1 MRSNGLSSHHKTT
14 QPCRAG
20 GMVKKQ
26 NFLFVGRLDDREYAL
41 RTRCELQLAGPT
53 LGADLKCRNF
63 ELRLRKQKFRE
74 STTDSN
80 PITNHQD
87 PITIPEHRV
96 SRDYNH
102 TTNPDH
108 RIRQNNRRSLKPP
121 HPGAPPPKGRTQR
134 NCPAPKGLH
143 RGHRPNFVLG
153 TSWER
158 SSVTPVDQYSSLQID
173 AQTLHSTFGTRR
185 CGPIIPEP
193 GTGTATHTI
202 GYNEWIRCGPT
213 QTIAIVPT

>member
-108 RIRQNNRRSLKPP
+108 RIRQNHRRSLQPP
-121 HPGAPPPKGRTQR
+121 HPGPPPLPCAG
-134 NCPAPKGLH
+134 P
-143 RGHRPNFVLG
+143 RG
-153 TSWER
+153 
-158 SSVTPVDQYSSLQID
+158 SVRHPRAYTEGI
-173 AQTLHSTFGTRR
+173 
-185 CGPIIPEP
+185 
-193 GTGTATHTI
+193 
-202 GYNEWIRCGPT
+202 GPT
-213 QTIAIVPT
+213 SY

>member
-26 NFLFVGRLDDREYAL
+26 NFLFVGRLDDRGYAL

-63 ELRLRKQKFRE
+63 ELSLRKQKFRE

-121 HPGAPPPKGRTQR
+121 HPGAPPSRVPDPEDLSGTQ
-134 NCPAPKGLH
+134 
-143 RGHRPNFVLG
+143 
-153 TSWER
+153 
-158 SSVTPVDQYSSLQID
+158 
-173 AQTLHSTFGTRR
+173 
-185 CGPIIPEP
+185 
-193 GTGTATHTI
+193 
-202 GYNEWIRCGPT
+202 GPT
-213 QTIAIVPT
+213 QRASAQLRTRDLVGTVKRDARRSVQLSTYRCPNSAQYFRDSTLRSHYTGTRYRDSNTYHWVQ

>member
-1 MRSNGLSSHHKTT
+1 M
-14 QPCRAG
+14 
-20 GMVKKQ
+20 KKQ
-26 NFLFVGRLDDREYAL
+26 NFLFVGRLDDRGYAL

-108 RIRQNNRRSLKPP
+108 HRIRQNHRRSLKPP
-121 HPGAPPPKGRTQR
+121 HPGAPPSHVPDPEELSGTQ
-134 NCPAPKGLH
+134 
-143 RGHRPNFVLG
+143 
-153 TSWER
+153 
-158 SSVTPVDQYSSLQID
+158 
-173 AQTLHSTFGTRR
+173 
-185 CGPIIPEP
+185 
-193 GTGTATHTI
+193 
-202 GYNEWIRCGPT
+202 GPT
-213 QTIAIVPT
+213 QRASAQLRTRDLVGTVKRDARRSVQLSTNRCPNSAQYFQDSTLRSHYTGTRYRDSNTYHWVQ

>member
-74 STTDSN
+74 STTDST

-87 PITIPEHRV
+87 QITIPEHRV

-121 HPGAPPPKGRTQR
+121 HPGPPPSHVPDPEELSGTQ
-134 NCPAPKGLH
+134 
-143 RGHRPNFVLG
+143 
-153 TSWER
+153 
-158 SSVTPVDQYSSLQID
+158 
-173 AQTLHSTFGTRR
+173 
-185 CGPIIPEP
+185 
-193 GTGTATHTI
+193 
-202 GYNEWIRCGPT
+202 GPT
-213 QTIAIVPT
+213 QRASAQLRTRDLVGTVKRDARRSVQLSTNRCPNSAQYFRDSTLRSHYTGTRYRDSNTYHWVQ